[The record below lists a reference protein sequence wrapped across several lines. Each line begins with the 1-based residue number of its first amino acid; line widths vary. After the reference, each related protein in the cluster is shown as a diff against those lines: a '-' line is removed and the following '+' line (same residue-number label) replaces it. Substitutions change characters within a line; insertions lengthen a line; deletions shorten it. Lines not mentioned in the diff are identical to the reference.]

1 MCNQTQFPDS
11 QGGLQEQKA
20 EPPGTNIDRA
30 EYLLYAL
37 GNRPVRVP
45 PHSPHH
51 LSQLCASLL
60 VQQSRQNK
68 NTRSPQR
75 ATAQHTAH
83 DLQASMSSMNST
95 GSTRSRAPA
104 QRCIVKVKLSLE
116 REREVQT
123 VVARESK
130 NVCRNILD
138 ENIFLS
144 NFVSPLQ
151 KLKM

>member
-1 MCNQTQFPDS
+1 
-11 QGGLQEQKA
+11 
-20 EPPGTNIDRA
+20 
-30 EYLLYAL
+30 
-37 GNRPVRVP
+37 
-45 PHSPHH
+45 
-51 LSQLCASLL
+51 
-60 VQQSRQNK
+60 
-68 NTRSPQR
+68 
-75 ATAQHTAH
+75 
-83 DLQASMSSMNST
+83 MSSMNST
-95 GSTRSRAPA
+95 GGTRSRAPA

-123 VVARESK
+123 VVAKEAK